1 MHLFNY
7 KSSVRGFK
15 MPTNKKIAIIG
26 SGFGGLSAAIRLQ
39 AAGFETRIFEKRD
52 MAGGRAYV
60 YREKGFTFDA
70 KDREDYGKLL
80 RNAGKLQK
88 LDKDK
93 LEHAWKYAYIYFIQK
108 QIPLLPTIGE
118 DLYIDF
124 AKLDYLIPGKNK
136 FMDFICEKI
145 IDGKDFILPEELV
158 QLTHVE
164 DKDQIRTYA

>member
-1 MHLFNY
+1 MEDR
-7 KSSVRGFK
+7 SWRVE
-15 MPTNKKIAIIG
+15 
-26 SGFGGLSAAIRLQ
+26 
-39 AAGFETRIFEKRD
+39 AGFCD
-52 MAGGRAYV
+52 
-60 YREKGFTFDA
+60 
-70 KDREDYGKLL
+70 L
-80 RNAGKLQK
+80 R
-88 LDKDK
+88 
-93 LEHAWKYAYIYFIQK
+93 WKYAYIYFIQK